1 MPLIR
6 TDHIVVP
13 DRFRQEE
20 GDIVELAESIKKYG
34 LLQPIV
40 IDSEGKL
47 VAGARRLAAVKL
59 LGVTEIEYRQKGRL
73 TEIERRSME
82 VEENIRRKQ
91 FTWQEEVRA
100 KQELHRL
107 MQETHGHAVKGHAR
121 HGAWGVRETA
131 EMLGEGVGNVSED
144 LQLAQAMEE
153 FPEITEHGSK
163 REAMRKLRKVKELA
177 LLTELAVREGT
188 PLPGGLSEETL
199 WEIVVADCLTY
210 MKTLPA
216 DSFDL
221 CITDPPYGI
230 DIDAGFAPSSRQAIM
245 FPDAPEDFQL
255 TIGMLAEVHRI
266 LKDGSHCYVFC
277 DAARVESLVTA
288 ARGMGWTAR
297 QVPLIWVK
305 EGGGFTDFHMRFMPM
320 YETIVF
326 LAKGERYRPLTE
338 ESADVFIINREFHKV
353 HPTQKP
359 LELIEHFVE
368 LSSVPGERV
377 LDPFCGSGTTL
388 VAAVLQGRYAL
399 GIEKSPEYAAGARV
413 RIEEDLKG
421 KPVGTEGTEEVVD
434 MGGGE
439 EDVEDPNLFRADEEV

>member
-1 MPLIR
+1 MPSIR
-6 TDHIVVP
+6 TDRVVVP

-20 GDIVELAESIKKYG
+20 GDIAELAESLKKYG

-40 IDSEGKL
+40 IDSEAKL
-47 VAGARRLAAVKL
+47 VAGARRLAAARL
-59 LGVTEIEYRQKGRL
+59 LGWTEIEYRQKGRL
-73 TEIERRSME
+73 TELERRTME

-91 FTWQEEVRA
+91 FTWQEEVKA
-100 KQELHRL
+100 KQELHHL
-107 MQETHGHAVKGHAR
+107 MQELHGTPVKGYAR
-121 HGAWGVRETA
+121 PGGSWGMRETA
-131 EMLGEGVGNVSED
+131 AMLGDSLGGVSQD
-144 LQLAQAMEE
+144 IQLAEAMAE

-163 REAMRKLRKVKELA
+163 REAMRSLRKAKELA
-177 LLTELAVREGT
+177 LLTELAFRAGT
-188 PLPGGLSEETL
+188 PLPGGLAEEQL
-199 WEIVVADCLTY
+199 WEIVVADCIEH
-210 MKTLPA
+210 MRTLPSE
-216 DSFDL
+216 SFDL

-230 DIDAGFAPSSRQAIM
+230 DIDTGFSPSSRQAIQ
-245 FPDAPEDFQL
+245 FNDAPAGFQL
-255 TIGMLAEVHRI
+255 TIDALVEIYRL

-320 YETIVF
+320 YEAIMF
-326 LAKGERYRPLTE
+326 LAKGERYRPLVE
-338 ESADVFIINREFHKV
+338 VSADVFIVNREFRKI

-368 LSSVPGERV
+368 LSSVPGERI

-388 VAAVLQGRYAL
+388 VAAALQGRYAL
-399 GIEKSPEYAAGARV
+399 GIERSAEYVAGARV

-421 KPVGTEGTEEVVD
+421 MPKEVAETEEVVD
-434 MGGGE
+434 MGVGE
-439 EDVEDPNLFRADEEV
+439 EAEDPDLFKEEA